1 MRAKSDWAPGPSV
14 RVVGVELVGDCWVVS
29 AVGQASGSCPGCGDP
44 STRRHGWHKR
54 GLQDLSVQGLV
65 VTVRLRVIRWRCRNA
80 DCERRTF
87 TDQPPEIASPHS
99 RRTRRVADI
108 VQLLGHGV
116 GGRPGERLMK
126 RLGMPVS
133 DDTILRQLKRR
144 VAARGSPAPVR
155 VAGID
160 DWSWRKGS
168 TYGTIVVDLERREV
182 VDVLADRSA
191 DGTAQWLSQHPEVEI
206 VSRDRCGLYAQGARQ
221 GAPQARQVADRFHLL
236 QNLREAIEAQLSRA
250 DRPTGRALLPPPK
263 DEGESG
269 TTIVNSR
276 DVQRDVA
283 EHRRL
288 TKQAHRRSRQ
298 AIFDQIHALH
308 DAGASI
314 RDIARETGFGP
325 RSIRKWLKFSAPPDR
340 HAAAPKPCS
349 PAYFQD
355 YLSRRW
361 AEGCV
366 RGRKLLDEIKLRGY
380 TGSFSHL
387 ERLLAKWRSARGTK
401 VAKVVTPQPPSPS
414 LSSAPTIAT
423 AARAVD
429 PATGWLISPIVAASL
444 CIKPRGFLTPDQ
456 AAKVDALKS
465 ASPDFTVMRGLAMRF
480 RGILRSKD
488 IRKFDAWLND
498 AQQSGIYAMQRFGRT
513 LRTDIE
519 AVRNALTECWSNG
532 QTEGQI
538 NRLKTLKRAMYGR
551 AGAELLRARMLPL
564 HLPIDHRV

>member
-1 MRAKSDWAPGPSV
+1 VKRSG
-14 RVVGVELVGDCWVVS
+14 CWVVS
-29 AVGQASGSCPGCGDP
+29 AVGKASGSCPGCGDR

-54 GLQDLSVQGLV
+54 GLQDLPVQGLV
-65 VTVRLRVIRWRCRNA
+65 VTVRLRAIRWRCRNA

-87 TDQPPEIASPHS
+87 TDQLPEIASPRA
-99 RRTRRVADI
+99 RRTCRVADI
-108 VQLLGHGV
+108 VQLLGHGM

-144 VAARGSPAPVR
+144 VAARGAPTNVR

-191 DGTAQWLSQHPEVEI
+191 AGTIQWLGQHPEVEI
-206 VSRDRCGLYAQGARQ
+206 ISRDRCGLYAQGARE

-269 TTIVNSR
+269 TTIVCSPR
-276 DVQRDVA
+276 DQRDLA

-298 AIFDQIHALH
+298 AIFDQIHTLREART
-308 DAGASI
+308 SI

-366 RGRKLLDEIKLRGY
+366 RGRTLLHEIKLRGY

-387 ERLLAKWRSARGTK
+387 ERLLAKWRSARGSK
-401 VAKVVTPQPPSPS
+401 AAKGAKDVTPQPPSPL
-414 LSSAPTIAT
+414 LSAMPTT
-423 AARAVD
+423 AAAIRAVD

-444 CIKPRGFLTPDQ
+444 CIKPRGLLTPGQ

-465 ASPDFTVMRGLAMRF
+465 ASPDFTAMRGLAMRF

-488 IRKFDAWLND
+488 IRELDAWLND

-513 LRTDIE
+513 LRRDID
-519 AVRNALTECWSNG
+519 AVRNALVECWSNG

-551 AGAELLRARMLPL
+551 EGTELLRARMLPP